1 MCTAALRRLSHSAP
15 RPSSR
20 RPCPP
25 SLPLPPARSPARQ
38 VIAGVDGLTVR
49 DGSRLTPDS
58 LIVSADN
65 AVCASVV
72 NVVEAAV
79 PMPF

>member
-1 MCTAALRRLSHSAP
+1 M
-15 RPSSR
+15 
-20 RPCPP
+20 
-25 SLPLPPARSPARQ
+25 
-38 VIAGVDGLTVR
+38 IAGVDGLTVR

-58 LIVSADN
+58 VVVSANN
-65 AVCASVV
+65 AVCSSVV